1 MRRDTYLAPRHHC
14 KQPCHRGSRYRSM
27 RGEHWVGVGVA
38 GRCVGIPQSCEP
50 PMIRIESRIRGETR
64 WPRHMGAN
72 TKQRGPSPRNI
83 THTPT
88 GVAVGGLVTR
98 TVGAESPKIRLMRCS
113 CPAIGWTCHADPL
126 DRAAAHARGVCGARR
141 SVGLPWRDADA
152 GLAPHAQPDARRLRL
167 RSRVGCRRREEASRD
182 PALGGLHEGCAA

>member
-50 PMIRIESRIRGETR
+50 PMIRIESRVRGETR

-83 THTPT
+83 TRRRHTPT
-88 GVAVGGLVTR
+88 GVAVGGLVSR

-113 CPAIGWTCHADPL
+113 CPRDRL
-126 DRAAAHARGVCGARR
+126 DVPCGSARPRRCSCSRCVRR
-141 SVGLPWRDADA
+141 SAWRRPS
-152 GLAPHAQPDARRLRL
+152 LA
-167 RSRVGCRRREEASRD
+167 GCRCRPCTARTAPRT
-182 PALGGLHEGCAA
+182 AG